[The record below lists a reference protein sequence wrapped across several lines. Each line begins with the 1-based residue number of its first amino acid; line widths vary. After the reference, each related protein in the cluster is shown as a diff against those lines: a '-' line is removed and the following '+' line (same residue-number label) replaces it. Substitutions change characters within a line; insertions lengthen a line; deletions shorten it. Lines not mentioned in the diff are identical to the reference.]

1 MKRAYKV
8 STSLIVPIVH
18 DGAIATQKVGEG
30 RMIPVLIVDCSEKV
44 ELRDLIYAHEDSGV
58 GDVTITWA
66 TERWKND
73 KILLQLEFSRP
84 SSLKIILEFNI
95 TKQGGVIDSI
105 FHANALY
112 LQAGEPDS
120 KIIDGLNGGN
130 ILVEVPDT
138 GFFSKWDSLYTKAI
152 VKKFKKSGF
161 SKSEAKKS
169 TEEFK
174 SRLRE
179 MWIQRVGS
187 NN

>member
-8 STSLIVPIVH
+8 SKSLIVPIVH

-30 RMIPVLIVDCSEKV
+30 RMIPVLIVDCSEKI
-44 ELRDLIYAHEDSGV
+44 ELRDLIYAHEDLGA
-58 GDVTITWA
+58 GDVSITWA
-66 TERWKND
+66 TQLCIND
-73 KILLQLEFSRP
+73 KVLLQLEFSRP
-84 SSLKIILEFNI
+84 SHLKIILELDI
-95 TKQGGVIDSI
+95 TKQGGVVDSI

-112 LQAGEPDS
+112 LQAGEPGS
-120 KIIDGLNGGN
+120 KIIDGLNSGN
-130 ILVEVPDT
+130 ILVEVPGT

-152 VKKFKKSGF
+152 MKKFKKSGF
-161 SKSEAKKS
+161 SKSEAKKA

-187 NN
+187 KN

>member
-44 ELRDLIYAHEDSGV
+44 ELRDLIYAHEDSGA
-58 GDVTITWA
+58 GDVITTWA
-66 TERWKND
+66 IERWKND
-73 KILLQLEFSRP
+73 KVLLQLEFSRP
-84 SSLKIILEFNI
+84 SSLKIILEFDI
-95 TKQGGVIDSI
+95 AKQGGVVDSI
-105 FHANALY
+105 FHANSLY
-112 LQAGEPDS
+112 LQAGEPGS

-138 GFFSKWDSLYTKAI
+138 GFFSRWDSLYTKAI

-161 SKSEAKKS
+161 SRSEAKKA

-174 SRLRE
+174 NSLRE
-179 MWIQRVGS
+179 IWLQRVGS
-187 NN
+187 KN